1 MRLKIASFNT
11 WNSVRN
17 KYNIEDKSLII
28 FNHLKKEDIDVI
40 GFQELNFLSTKS
52 LKELLQK
59 YYSYGKYRFTNF
71 FKRFIAN
78 ENNTIFSKYEI
89 KKKKTIRLPF
99 IPKLKYL
106 KKSINF
112 KHWSLFPRLVTIV
125 IIRTDDKNICIM
137 NTHLEYKITSLKKKQ
152 LTYIKNII
160 SKYIEKYPTIL
171 MGDFN
176 IELDNSYFKEFIND
190 LKKIGMY
197 RVEINKNT
205 YGNNR
210 CGDIIDNI
218 FISKDFNVSKKGIYN
233 KGDISK
239 ISDHFMIFVECS
251 LD

>member
-1 MRLKIASFNT
+1 
-11 WNSVRN
+11 
-17 KYNIEDKSLII
+17 
-28 FNHLKKEDIDVI
+28 
-40 GFQELNFLSTKS
+40 
-52 LKELLQK
+52 
-59 YYSYGKYRFTNF
+59 
-71 FKRFIAN
+71 
-78 ENNTIFSKYEI
+78 
-89 KKKKTIRLPF
+89 
-99 IPKLKYL
+99 
-106 KKSINF
+106 
-112 KHWSLFPRLVTIV
+112 
-125 IIRTDDKNICIM
+125 M

-160 SKYIEKYPTIL
+160 SKYIEKYPTVL

-176 IELDNSYFKEFIND
+176 IELDNAYFKEFINE

-210 CGDIIDNI
+210 CVDIIDNI
-218 FISKDFNVSKKGIYN
+218 FISKEFNVSKKDIYN